1 MTFQK
6 RKKSHDF
13 PRLFAQFPMI
23 PMTLQ
28 TPRFENGYLIID
40 SYLREGDRH
49 VSFLSFKF
57 LMLMILMIFNTHIW
71 YVHILTT
78 PFATIKWINSAKANP
93 YWIKRIFEL
102 TIQKLWLS
110 RHYSIF
116 LISSKK
122 GKIRSDH
129 HCVKGPVTW
138 LSLCSRPSDTP
149 ITVLKA

>member
-49 VSFLSFKF
+49 VSFLSFEF
-57 LMLMILMIFNTHIW
+57 LMLMILMIFQYPYLICPHPYNTICNDQ
-71 YVHILTT
+71 VNQLCQGQSILNKED
-78 PFATIKWINSAKANP
+78 F
-93 YWIKRIFEL
+93 
-102 TIQKLWLS
+102 
-110 RHYSIF
+110 
-116 LISSKK
+116 
-122 GKIRSDH
+122 
-129 HCVKGPVTW
+129 
-138 LSLCSRPSDTP
+138 
-149 ITVLKA
+149 